1 MVALKATPKLS
12 DIEAIWFWKR
22 FIDDCI
28 GVWRGTK
35 RAFYAF
41 IRQLN
46 EQTMKY
52 GIKFPIGEVQFGKSV
67 HMLDLG
73 VYLDDENRI
82 HYKGYV
88 KPTDAK
94 RYLNPTSFHPEAVFN
109 SIPFS
114 QMLHVLRNNSKEEIK
129 SIELDQCI
137 KAFENSG
144 TKRTTSS
151 N

>member
-1 MVALKATPKLS
+1 
-12 DIEAIWFWKR
+12 
-22 FIDDCI
+22 
-28 GVWRGTK
+28 
-35 RAFYAF
+35 
-41 IRQLN
+41 
-46 EQTMKY
+46 MKY

-94 RYLNPTSFHPEAVFN
+94 WYLNPTSFHPEAVFN

-129 SIELDQCI
+129 SIELDKCI

-144 TKRTTSS
+144 TKRTTTS